1 MRGRIL
7 TQSTGET
14 YMTAGDVLGLA
25 PLISTSCCAVLV
37 LAALALHRGHGLT
50 VLLTLLGLA
59 VSLVSIVN
67 LYGVVPLRIAP
78 LFMIDGAALFYMAL
92 ICCSGMAVTALSY
105 GYLKERSPEP
115 GEYYLLLLLA
125 VVGAMVLAAA
135 GHFVAFFLGLEILSV
150 SLYALTGYT
159 RLRERSVEAA
169 MKYLILAAVSASFLL
184 FGMALVY
191 ARFGAMEFG
200 EIVVRFGQSSTDYL
214 SLSGSVL
221 IIIGVGFKL
230 GLVPF
235 HMWTPDVYEG
245 APAPVTAF
253 IATVSKGAVFALL
266 IRYFGPLIP
275 EQKGALFLVFSLL
288 SAVSMFTGNLLA
300 LLQDNVKRILAYSS
314 ISHMGYLMIAFLAG
328 TGQSASAGFY
338 LAAYFITTLGVFGVI
353 TVLSGRKRDADR
365 MEDLEGLAWRSPWL
379 AAILS
384 AMLLSLAGI
393 PLTAGFIGKFY
404 VAKAGAG
411 ASLWLLITALAV
423 NSVIG
428 LFYYLRIVA
437 VLFSAVPAGA
447 SSPAVSWHD
456 RLVIGVL
463 VVGLLWMGVYPGPF
477 ARFIE
482 IAMAVVI

>member
-1 MRGRIL
+1 MP
-7 TQSTGET
+7 
-14 YMTAGDVLGLA
+14 AGDVLALL
-25 PLISTSCCAVLV
+25 PLVSVACCAVLV
-37 LAALALHRGHGLT
+37 LVVLALRGGHGL
-50 VLLTLLGLA
+50 VAALTLLGLA
-59 VSLVSIVN
+59 ASLVSLVG
-67 LYGVVPLRIAP
+67 LYKAVPLRMPP
-78 LFMIDGAALFYMAL
+78 LFVIDGAALLYMAL
-92 ICCSGMAVTALSY
+92 ICGAGIVVTALSY

-135 GHFVAFFLGLEILSV
+135 GHFVTFFLGIEILSV

-159 RLRERSVEAA
+159 RLREKSVEAA

-191 ARFGAMEFG
+191 ARFGTMVFS
-200 EIVVRFGQSSTDYL
+200 EIAGRFGQSSTDYL
-214 SLSGSVL
+214 TLAGTVL

-245 APAPVTAF
+245 APSPVAAF

-275 EQKGALFLVFSLL
+275 EQTGALFLVFSLV
-288 SAVSMFTGNLLA
+288 SAASMFTGNLLA

-314 ISHMGYLMIAFLAG
+314 ISHMGYLLIAFLAG
-328 TGQSASAGFY
+328 TRQSASAGFY
-338 LAAYFITTLGVFGVI
+338 LAAYFITTLGAFGVI
-353 TVLSGRKRDADR
+353 TVLSGRERDADR

-379 AAILS
+379 AAVLT

-404 VAKAGAG
+404 VMKAGAG
-411 ASLWLLITALAV
+411 ASLWLLIAALAV

-437 VLFSAVPAGA
+437 ALFRQGSPGLPLSAVSLADH
-447 SSPAVSWHD
+447 AVMA
-456 RLVIGVL
+456 VL
-463 VVGLLWMGVYPGPF
+463 VFLLVWLGVDPG
-477 ARFIE
+477 ALVRLIE
-482 IAMAVVI
+482 RTVSLV